1 MPIPGYMV
9 GAERFELPT
18 LWSQTR
24 CATRLRY
31 APKRLIIAGLPD
43 DCRTATAYF
52 CKMRKPHRT
61 GSRLPL

>member
-1 MPIPGYMV
+1 MIELDVKEQFLTILKNVSLDFNMV

-31 APKRLIIAGLPD
+31 APKHKTSI
-43 DCRTATAYF
+43 TT
-52 CKMRKPHRT
+52 
-61 GSRLPL
+61 